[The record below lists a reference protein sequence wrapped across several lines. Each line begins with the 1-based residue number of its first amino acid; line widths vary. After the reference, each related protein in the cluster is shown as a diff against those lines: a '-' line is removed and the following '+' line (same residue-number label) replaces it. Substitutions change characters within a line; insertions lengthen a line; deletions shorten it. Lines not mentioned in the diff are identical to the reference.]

1 MIHLT
6 SANNALLKTP
16 QDVYEVHVEKSQIAA
31 SPKIFFMKN
40 LLTLCA
46 FALCTLTLSAQ
57 DEGSSMG
64 AEGTFFLG
72 AGDATQLLN
81 IFSANGVG
89 PVLPTVSYCVAD
101 DIAIQLSMNGPTD
114 GLAMNIAGAYF
125 IDDYYVGARLYDVTG
140 TMDLGVGG
148 AKIIPFMGPL
158 FVAPGIEYRFGL
170 DDDASDNLG
179 LTIGFGA
186 RF

>member
-1 MIHLT
+1 
-6 SANNALLKTP
+6 
-16 QDVYEVHVEKSQIAA
+16 
-31 SPKIFFMKN
+31 MKN

-57 DEGSSMG
+57 DDGSSMG

-72 AGDATQLLN
+72 SGDATQLLN
-81 IFSANGVG
+81 IFSDNGVG
-89 PVLPTVSYCVAD
+89 LILPTVSYCPVD
-101 DIAIQLSMNGPTD
+101 DIGVQLALGGPTD
-114 GLAMNIAGAYF
+114 DLQMNLGVAYF
-125 IDDYYVGARLYDVTG
+125 IDDYYVGARAYDMAG
-140 TMDLGVGG
+140 DLDLGIGG

-170 DDDASDNLG
+170 PDGANDNLG

>member
-1 MIHLT
+1 
-6 SANNALLKTP
+6 
-16 QDVYEVHVEKSQIAA
+16 
-31 SPKIFFMKN
+31 MKN

-57 DEGSSMG
+57 DDGTSMG

-89 PVLPTVSYCVAD
+89 PILPTVGYCVAD
-101 DIAIQLSMNGPTD
+101 DIAIQLFMNGPTD
-114 GLAMNIAGAYF
+114 ELAMNLAGAYF
-125 IDDYYVGARLYDVTG
+125 IDDYYVGARFYDVTG
-140 TMDLGVGG
+140 DLDLGVGG

-170 DDDASDNLG
+170 PDGANDNLG